1 MKNYSL
7 LTNDNETIEIDIEK
21 IQELKL
27 IMELIDSND
36 DDSDDEE
43 DNQIEIPIDVE
54 SKILKKILEACNYE
68 YENRDNNITDDDKFN
83 WYNNYFICNEEDLH
97 KLLESADYLNYDSL
111 VDLGCEKIANDIR
124 SCNSLDDVKKKLSV
138 SKEITKEEEN
148 ELLNQYK

>member
-43 DNQIEIPIDVE
+43 DNQIENP
-54 SKILKKILEACNYE
+54 N
-68 YENRDNNITDDDKFN
+68 
-83 WYNNYFICNEEDLH
+83 
-97 KLLESADYLNYDSL
+97 
-111 VDLGCEKIANDIR
+111 
-124 SCNSLDDVKKKLSV
+124 
-138 SKEITKEEEN
+138 
-148 ELLNQYK
+148 